1 MRFTK
6 FIQAIT
12 VIIAI
17 CTISACSASPQMSGT
32 LTLPASKLGL
42 AAVNDDRLVYVVGG
56 SGKSLYG
63 DIDII
68 DPQSN
73 TIKTLK
79 NKLTPRRY
87 HSAIFDGDESIYIL
101 GGVGLKQGRMGLVT
115 EVEVFN
121 TRTHEV
127 TTIQNLQAATRINT
141 AVFHEGKIYVMGGSY
156 QSRQGLRSTA
166 TMFMYDTAS
175 NSWSRL
181 ADMPS
186 AKDTRAF
193 VKDDF
198 IYVVGGY
205 DHKISM
211 AVFERYSIG
220 EDRWE
225 TLPPLP
231 KGISSHSLTVVDNK
245 VFTFGNYDN
254 LGETFVYDFDTSTWR
269 EIDIGYLP
277 SRHNAATTING
288 VTYVVGG
295 TTRTSKGSLN
305 LIQTFKLGE

>member
-1 MRFTK
+1 MKFTK
-6 FIQAIT
+6 AIQAIA

-17 CTISACSASPQMSGT
+17 CAISACSTSPHMKNT
-32 LTLPASKLGL
+32 LTLPVTKLGV
-42 AAVNDDRLVYVVGG
+42 AAVNDGRFVYVVAG

-68 DPQSN
+68 DPQLN
-73 TIKTLK
+73 TVSTLK
-79 NKLTPRRY
+79 NKIIPRRY
-87 HSAIFDGDESIYIL
+87 HSAVFDGNESIYIL
-101 GGVGLKQGRMGLVT
+101 GGVGVKNGRPTLVT

-121 TRTHEV
+121 TRTQEV
-127 TTIQNLQAATRINT
+127 TTIQNLKAATRINT
-141 AVFHEGKIYVMGGSY
+141 AVFHKGKIYVLGGAY
-156 QSRQGLRSTA
+156 QTRQGLRSTA
-166 TMFMYDTAS
+166 TMFMYDTIS
-175 NSWSRL
+175 ESWSRL
-181 ADMPS
+181 ADMPT

-193 VKDDF
+193 IKDDF

-205 DHKISM
+205 NHEMSM

-231 KGISSHSLTVVDNK
+231 KGISAHSLTVVDNK
-245 VFTFGNYDN
+245 VVTFGNYDYLN
-254 LGETFVYDFDTSTWR
+254 ETFVYDFDTAQWR
-269 EIDIGYLP
+269 ELNIGYLP

-295 TTRTSKGSLN
+295 NTRTKGGSIN
-305 LIQTFKLGE
+305 SIQTFKLGE